1 MGRRNHFSTAAI
13 VAVIVISSPVR
24 VDADTTSDIY
34 KAYDIEDT
42 TAIALQQQAVK
53 SLVDSYNSKSQEYNY
68 AVEYNSIM
76 EKLDMESLTEQHA
89 ALSAEVLNLADN
101 IKTNGIDM
109 SYEEIQRSISK
120 YRDKTRTLEELT
132 MLIEKYSGVEEKE
145 VPDYDFDALAQE
157 LVDAQDKLEE
167 VKNNSDVGDVDN
179 LYNFLQSSYTVK
191 RKFDDTGLML
201 KSLPNTG
208 VLSIFNGTVVYS
220 DRDESTGETI
230 KVDSGDGII
239 ITYHDLTARY
249 VQEGDTVTQYQKIA
263 TTGENLYV
271 TLEINGAYYDL
282 NELYGG

>member
-53 SLVDSYNSKSQEYNY
+53 SLVDSYNSKSQEHNY

-89 ALSAEVLNLADN
+89 ALSEEVLNIADN

-249 VQEGDTVTQYQKIA
+249 VQEGDTVAQYQKIA